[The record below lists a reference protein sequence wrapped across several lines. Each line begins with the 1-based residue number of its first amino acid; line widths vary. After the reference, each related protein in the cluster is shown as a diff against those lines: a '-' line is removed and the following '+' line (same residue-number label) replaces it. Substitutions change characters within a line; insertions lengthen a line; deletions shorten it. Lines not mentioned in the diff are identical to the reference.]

1 MESDEEFF
9 DAQENEEQLRLAFKE
24 DNKEECFTE
33 RSSFSQ
39 LSNPLVHHKH
49 KSYSEFSHISNIH
62 EEILPFKSNSWIIQ
76 FEPEGT
82 HVAIA
87 GNQGTIIV
95 YQILGEK
102 IISNPIYLSEHVYAI
117 TSLSW
122 SNQLTLLSSSID
134 HTVKEWGLDLQSL
147 NTFQYHCKVSSCA
160 YLPQDNNFFVAAF
173 EDFVIRTVYIPNKQI
188 VHSVQLYESILCL
201 AISMSGNLV
210 AIGMDKGRVIPFRV
224 RETDFKL
231 IDRPILNS
239 KNRGG
244 FLKNGKA
251 VTGIYFVSDDEIL
264 VTTLDSNIRLFNLL
278 DYQMKQ
284 KYKGALLKTKSFC
297 ASISDDN
304 KFVICGS
311 EKGKFLLWNKMLES
325 EIKNNRYES
334 VKMRK
339 KKLQE
344 TTVFAPSRALRI
356 LKDRSHVGVAFNYI
370 IFSIDAFNS
379 LKIFIC

>member
-1 MESDEEFF
+1 M
-9 DAQENEEQLRLAFKE
+9 
-24 DNKEECFTE
+24 
-33 RSSFSQ
+33 
-39 LSNPLVHHKH
+39 
-49 KSYSEFSHISNIH
+49 
-62 EEILPFKSNSWIIQ
+62 
-76 FEPEGT
+76 
-82 HVAIA
+82 
-87 GNQGTIIV
+87 
-95 YQILGEK
+95 
-102 IISNPIYLSEHVYAI
+102 
-117 TSLSW
+117 
-122 SNQLTLLSSSID
+122 
-134 HTVKEWGLDLQSL
+134 
-147 NTFQYHCKVSSCA
+147 
-160 YLPQDNNFFVAAF
+160 
-173 EDFVIRTVYIPNKQI
+173 YIPNKQI

-311 EKGKFLLWNKMLES
+311 EKGKFLL
-325 EIKNNRYES
+325 
-334 VKMRK
+334 
-339 KKLQE
+339 
-344 TTVFAPSRALRI
+344 
-356 LKDRSHVGVAFNYI
+356 
-370 IFSIDAFNS
+370 
-379 LKIFIC
+379 

>member
-134 HTVKEWGLDLQSL
+134 HTVKE
-147 NTFQYHCKVSSCA
+147 
-160 YLPQDNNFFVAAF
+160 
-173 EDFVIRTVYIPNKQI
+173 
-188 VHSVQLYESILCL
+188 
-201 AISMSGNLV
+201 
-210 AIGMDKGRVIPFRV
+210 
-224 RETDFKL
+224 
-231 IDRPILNS
+231 
-239 KNRGG
+239 
-244 FLKNGKA
+244 
-251 VTGIYFVSDDEIL
+251 
-264 VTTLDSNIRLFNLL
+264 
-278 DYQMKQ
+278 
-284 KYKGALLKTKSFC
+284 
-297 ASISDDN
+297 
-304 KFVICGS
+304 
-311 EKGKFLLWNKMLES
+311 
-325 EIKNNRYES
+325 
-334 VKMRK
+334 
-339 KKLQE
+339 
-344 TTVFAPSRALRI
+344 
-356 LKDRSHVGVAFNYI
+356 
-370 IFSIDAFNS
+370 
-379 LKIFIC
+379 